1 MKFTEER
8 LKLYAAPLS
17 ETENEKC
24 KRAIKAIRDALK
36 DLGYSASD
44 DSILPIE
51 EDTYSYST
59 TLKRG
64 YSSEEI
70 QVFIQGSYANNT
82 CVRGESDVDIAI
94 LRKDI
99 HESAFGNRF
108 APYTPSFGKQVDALI
123 LKDSVE
129 KVLRSHFPECVS
141 RRNKSIK
148 VDGNTYRKQ
157 ADTVPCVHMYYYNK
171 SDDGDYLNHIDG
183 ITIFADDGTIINNF
197 PKQHIA
203 NGRLKNTITNHYY
216 KKMVRII
223 KSIRYLM
230 EDLGYPEAEKAS
242 SFGLESLLWNIPSD
256 VFKKY
261 STYKYAFDEVV
272 QYLYQNQS
280 LLPYYKEANGIKPLC
295 PDATAV
301 TDYTS
306 FINRLHVFY
315 EYDI

>member
-17 ETENEKC
+17 DTENEKC
-24 KRAIKAIRDALK
+24 KHAIKAIRDALK
-36 DLGYSASD
+36 DLGYYAPS
-44 DSILPIE
+44 DSISPIE
-51 EDTYSYST
+51 SDTYAYST
-59 TLKRG
+59 LLKRA

-70 QVFIQGSYANNT
+70 QIFIQGSYANNT

-94 LRKDI
+94 LRKDL
-99 HESAFGNRF
+99 HESAFGKIF
-108 APYTPSFGKQVDALI
+108 APYTPTFSQRAEATV
-123 LKDSVE
+123 LKNNVE
-129 KVLRSHFPECVS
+129 RVLRSHFPGYVT
-141 RRNKSIK
+141 RKNKSIK

-157 ADTVPCVHMYYYNK
+157 SDTVPCVHMYYYNR
-171 SDDGDYLNHIDG
+171 SDDGNYSDHIDG
-183 ITIFADDGTIINNF
+183 ITIYADDGTIINNF

-203 NGRLKNTITNHYY
+203 NGRAKNTATNFYY

-230 EDLGYPEAEKAS
+230 EDLGYVEAKGVS

-261 STYKYAFDEVV
+261 TTYRYEFGEIVD
-272 QYLYQNQS
+272 YLYEHKYMLS
-280 LLPYYKEANGIKPLC
+280 YYLEANGIKPLC
-295 PDATAV
+295 PNSTV
-301 TDYTS
+301 VSNYTDY
-306 FINRLHVFY
+306 INRLHQFY